1 MLLILAVISG
11 NGCYGQKTQ
20 KMTGEINGCWIGN
33 YKEHLFQVLITDVS
47 IEITENKHI
56 KRYVLKSKKE
66 RYFFHYNLDEELDVL
81 ILNNKTLKFQFDD
94 KKLREDI
101 PALVMIEFFRCK

>member
-66 RYFFHYNLDEELDVL
+66 RYFFQYNLSSICSIICLFYNNR
-81 ILNNKTLKFQFDD
+81 IL
-94 KKLREDI
+94 
-101 PALVMIEFFRCK
+101 